1 MDIAVVGAG
10 LAGLA
15 AAVELH
21 KAGHAVQVFEA
32 SDRPGGR
39 VATDEVGGHRCD
51 RGFQIMLAAYPDA
64 ATLIDLDRLDMR
76 WFVRGALVR
85 RDGRFH
91 RLGDPLQATA
101 PTTALATALAT
112 MRAPVGSLADK
123 LRILSFRQAARRGPV
138 GAVWNR
144 PETTARQRLEAAG
157 FSPAIIEGLL
167 GPLFTGITLD
177 PELGGSS
184 RVLEFVF
191 RMLSAG
197 PAGVPARGM
206 GAIPAQLAAQL
217 PDGAVAT
224 GEPVAAVG
232 AGSVT
237 LAGGER
243 VEADAVVVAT
253 DRAAATRLCG
263 LDDPGWRSS
272 TTVWLAAPEAPVA
285 EPILVLNGDGPTSG
299 PVSSLAVMS
308 AVSPAYA
315 PAGSSTVAVSAP
327 GTGAELVDALRAQLR
342 SWYGPVTATWTTLR
356 VDEIPRSHP
365 VVPLGTPRALVA
377 SLDAD
382 LRPTDDPG
390 AAAVWV
396 CGDHLA
402 DPSINGAIAS
412 GRAAA
417 TAVLTARPA
426 RTPA

>member
-1 MDIAVVGAG
+1 MDIAIVGAG
-10 LAGLA
+10 LTGLA

-21 KAGHAVQVFEA
+21 EAGHAVQVFEG
-32 SDRPGGR
+32 SDRAGGR
-39 VATDEVGGHRCD
+39 VATDEVDGHLCD

-64 ATLIDLDRLDMR
+64 GTLIDLDRLDMR
-76 WFVRGALVR
+76 WFAAGALVR

-91 RLGDPLQATA
+91 RLGDPLQA
-101 PTTALATALAT
+101 PGTALTTL
-112 MRAPVGSLADK
+112 RAPVGTLADK
-123 LRILSFRQAARRGPV
+123 LRILSFRQAVRRGPV
-138 GAVWNR
+138 GAVWSR

-157 FSPAIIEGLL
+157 FSPLMIEGLL

-177 PELGGSS
+177 PELGVSS

-191 RMLSAG
+191 RMLSSG

-206 GAIPAQLAAQL
+206 GAIPAQLAARL
-217 PDGAVAT
+217 PEGAVAT
-224 GEPVAAVG
+224 GVPVTAVG
-232 AGSVT
+232 PGAVT
-237 LAGGER
+237 LADGEQ
-243 VEADAVVVAT
+243 VAADAVVVAT
-253 DRAAATRLCG
+253 DRAAAGRLCG

-272 TTVWLAAPEAPVA
+272 TTLWLAAPEAPVA
-285 EPILVLNGDGPTSG
+285 EPILVLNGDGPAGG
-299 PVSSLAVMS
+299 PPSSLAVMS

-315 PAGSSTVAVSAP
+315 PAGSSTIAVSAP

-342 SWYGPVTATWTTLR
+342 SWYGPVADTWATLR
-356 VDEIPRSHP
+356 VDEIAHSHP
-365 VVPLGTPRALVA
+365 VVPLGTPRTLVA
-377 SLDAD
+377 ALNRD
-382 LRPTDDPG
+382 LQPTDDPA

-426 RTPA
+426 RASA

>member
-1 MDIAVVGAG
+1 MDIAIVGAG

-21 KAGHAVQVFEA
+21 EAGHAVQVFEA

-39 VATDEVGGHRCD
+39 VATDDVDGHLCD

-64 ATLIDLDRLDMR
+64 GTLIDLDRLDMR
-76 WFVRGALVR
+76 WFAPGALVR

-91 RLGDPLQATA
+91 RLGDPLQA
-101 PTTALATALAT
+101 PATALT
-112 MRAPVGSLADK
+112 TLRAPVGTLADK
-123 LRILSFRQAARRGPV
+123 LRILSFRQAVRRGPV
-138 GAVWNR
+138 GAVWTR
-144 PETTARQRLEAAG
+144 PETTARQRLEEAG
-157 FSPAIIEGLL
+157 FSPVMIEGLL
-167 GPLFTGITLD
+167 GPLFAGITLD
-177 PELGGSS
+177 PELGVSS

-206 GAIPAQLAAQL
+206 GAIPAQLAARL

-224 GEPVAAVG
+224 AVPVEAVG
-232 AGSVT
+232 ATAVT
-237 LAGGER
+237 LADGEQ
-243 VEADAVVVAT
+243 VAADAVVVAT
-253 DRAAATRLCG
+253 DRAAASRLCG

-272 TTVWLAAPEAPVA
+272 TTMWLAAAPEVPVA
-285 EPILVLNGDGPTSG
+285 EPILVLNGDGTSG
-299 PVSSLAVMS
+299 GPPSSLAVMS

-315 PAGSSTVAVSAP
+315 PSGSSTIAVSAP

-342 SWYGPVTATWTTLR
+342 SWYGPVADTWATLR
-356 VDEIPRSHP
+356 IDEIAHSHP
-365 VVPLGTPRALVA
+365 VVPIGTPRTLVTAL
-377 SLDAD
+377 DRD
-382 LRPTDDPG
+382 RHPTEDPG

-426 RTPA
+426 RTTA

>member
-1 MDIAVVGAG
+1 MDIAIVGAG

-21 KAGHAVQVFEA
+21 EAGHAVQVFEA
-32 SDRPGGR
+32 ANRPGGR
-39 VATDEVGGHRCD
+39 VATDDVDGHLCD

-64 ATLIDLDRLDMR
+64 GTLIDLDRLDMR
-76 WFVRGALVR
+76 WFAPGALVR

-91 RLGDPLQATA
+91 RLGDPLQA
-101 PTTALATALAT
+101 PGTALTTL
-112 MRAPVGSLADK
+112 RAPVGTLADK
-123 LRILSFRQAARRGPV
+123 LRILSFRQAVRRGPV
-138 GAVWNR
+138 SAVWSR

-157 FSPAIIEGLL
+157 FSPVMIEGLL

-177 PELGGSS
+177 PDLGVSS

-206 GAIPAQLAAQL
+206 GAIPAQLAARL

-224 GEPVAAVG
+224 GVPVEAVG
-232 AGSVT
+232 AGAVT
-237 LAGGER
+237 LAEGEQ
-243 VEADAVVVAT
+243 VAADAVVVAT
-253 DRAAATRLCG
+253 DRAAAARLCR

-285 EPILVLNGDGPTSG
+285 EPLLVLNGDGPAGG
-299 PVSSLAVMS
+299 PPSSLAVMS

-315 PAGSSTVAVSAP
+315 PAGSSTIAVSAP
-327 GTGAELVDALRAQLR
+327 GTGVELVDALRAQLR
-342 SWYGPVTATWTTLR
+342 NWYGPVASTWATLR
-356 VDEIPRSHP
+356 VDEIAHSHP
-365 VVPLGTPRALVA
+365 VVPLGTPRSLVA
-377 SLDAD
+377 ALDAD
-382 LRPTDDPG
+382 LRRTDDPG

-426 RTPA
+426 RTTA

>member
-1 MDIAVVGAG
+1 VDIAIVGAG

-21 KAGHAVQVFEA
+21 EAGHAVQVFEA
-32 SDRPGGR
+32 SDRAGGR
-39 VATDEVGGHRCD
+39 VATDEVDGHLCD

-64 ATLIDLDRLDMR
+64 GTLIDLDRLDMR
-76 WFVRGALVR
+76 WFAPGALVR

-91 RLGDPLQATA
+91 RLGDPLQA
-101 PTTALATALAT
+101 PGTALTTL
-112 MRAPVGSLADK
+112 RAPVGTLADK
-123 LRILSFRQAARRGPV
+123 LRILSFRQAVRRGPV
-138 GAVWNR
+138 GAVWSR
-144 PETTARQRLEAAG
+144 PETTARRRLEAAG
-157 FSPAIIEGLL
+157 FTPAMIEGLL

-177 PELGGSS
+177 PDLGVSS

-206 GAIPAQLAAQL
+206 GSIPAQLAARL

-224 GEPVAAVG
+224 GVPVEAVAAG
-232 AGSVT
+232 AVT
-237 LAGGER
+237 LAGGEH
-243 VEADAVVVAT
+243 VAADAVVVAT
-253 DRAAATRLCG
+253 DRAAAGRLCG

-285 EPILVLNGDGPTSG
+285 EPILVLNGDGPSSG
-299 PVSSLAVMS
+299 PPSSVAVMS

-315 PAGSSTVAVSAP
+315 PAGSSTIAVSAP

-342 SWYGPVTATWTTLR
+342 AWYGPVADTWATLR
-356 VDEIPRSHP
+356 VDEIAHSHP
-365 VVPLGTPRALVA
+365 VVPLGTPRSLVA
-377 SLDAD
+377 ALDGD
-382 LRPTDDPG
+382 LRRTDDPG
-390 AAAVWV
+390 TAAVWV

-426 RTPA
+426 RTSA